1 MRLIVVCLLAGCATV
16 TPPPPGPPPPPP
28 EPNPAERACLAAV
41 AETDALLGT
50 DALLACER
58 DLDCAGVSP
67 LVAGHCGVFVNARA
81 YEAHRAQFEAQQL
94 TCSPVVQLVPR
105 CPRLRPACNAGRCFG
120 ETIAELP
127 DECAELRKTFMA
139 AAGRAANCTVDDECT
154 LIEGDLPTSTAFA
167 AESIAQQ
174 EELSKACGTVPP
186 ALYATRP
193 APVEAFCF
201 EGRCMS
207 EKGNPKFTTVVRTDR
222 KLTPPE
228 IDGKCLF
235 DSFYSALKNPS
246 ALPSRWELHF
256 KTTFDLHGDMNQF
269 EFISPANLTRET
281 QAAVAA
287 RFRECKAT
295 PVKYRGKPISVRW
308 GIRMLSSDY
317 R

>member
-1 MRLIVVCLLAGCATV
+1 MRLIVVCLFAGCATV

-50 DALLACER
+50 DALLTCER

-81 YEAHRAQFEAQQL
+81 FEAHRAQFEAQQL
-94 TCSPVVQLVPR
+94 TCNPVVQLVPR

-120 ETIAELP
+120 DTIAELP
-127 DECAELRKTFMA
+127 DECAELRKSFQDA
-139 AAGRAANCTVDDECT
+139 AKRAASCKADDECT
-154 LIEGDLPTSTAFA
+154 LVGEDLPTSIGFA
-167 AESIAQQ
+167 TGSVEQQ
-174 EELSKACGTVPP
+174 EQLSKTCGTVPP
-186 ALYATRP
+186 ALFATRP
-193 APVEAFCF
+193 APVETFCV

-207 EKGNPKFTTVVRTDR
+207 EKGDPKFTTVVRTDR

-228 IDGKCLF
+228 IDGDCLF
-235 DSFYSALKNPS
+235 ERFYASLQNPGM
-246 ALPSRWELHF
+246 LRGKRWELHF
-256 KTTFDLHGDMNQF
+256 KTTFDLNGDMNQF

-281 QAAVAA
+281 QAAAAA

-295 PVKYRGKPISVRW
+295 PVKYRGKPITVRW
-308 GIRMLSSDY
+308 GIRMIAH
-317 R
+317 